1 MKVDQIRH
9 QLDTLK
15 NQQVDIEGFL
25 LVIEFGTGFDIL
37 ISTTEAVR
45 DEGNIAIPLD
55 YSLAELRKLAP
66 PMVTMQLIHRGDM
79 LHPPYYYRFPVQLTA
94 KVHVA
99 PPKNDEENPDQA
111 PNVSLCEITKMTF
124 YAPFAGK
131 QAELLEAN
139 RYLYH
144 VDVTYGDYQEPKTN
158 LPARAKITAE
168 KILPLEHADDMKPV
182 KLSSDDNRY
191 ARTVIGQR
199 VTIPGWI
206 RYIPDTEGHQHYL
219 LQTFALRPSM
229 VGVGPL
235 RSLTNIWWKPNKRY
249 QVLRS
254 HVSGNIHQPQHERR
268 VSITGQIAYLAES
281 DAPSFSDI
289 APSLY
294 FTQVHEIT
302 VHEERYLLAQQRDD
316 TLGDEDHA
324 ERAKRR
330 AIESDNEEDEA

>member
-1 MKVDQIRH
+1 MKVDEIRQ
-9 QLDTLK
+9 QLDTLR

-37 ISTTEAVR
+37 ISTTEAVP
-45 DEGNIAIPLD
+45 DESDIAIPLD

-79 LHPPYYYRFPVQLTA
+79 LHPPYYYRFPLELTA
-94 KVHVA
+94 RVHVDPHKNKEA
-99 PPKNDEENPDQA
+99 NPKQMPH
-111 PNVSLCEITKMTF
+111 VSLRDITKMTF

-131 QAELLEAN
+131 QSEILEAT

-144 VDVTYGDYQEPKTN
+144 IDVTYGEYKEPQSDF
-158 LPARAKITAE
+158 PARAKIAAE
-168 KILPLEHADDMKPV
+168 KILPMTHPDDMQAV

-206 RYIPDTEGHQHYL
+206 RYIPDTQGHQHYV

-235 RSLTNIWWKPNKRY
+235 RSLTNIWWKPNARY

-254 HVSGNIHQPQHERR
+254 HISGDTRQSQHERR
-268 VSITGQIAYLAES
+268 VSITGQIAYLSES
-281 DAPSFSDI
+281 DAPQFPDI
-289 APSLY
+289 EPSLY
-294 FTQVHEIT
+294 FTQVHEVT
-302 VHEERYLLAQQRDD
+302 VHEERYLLAQHRDD

-324 ERAKRR
+324 ERAKRH
-330 AIESDNEEDEA
+330 AIEPDDEENEA